1 MTANARDL
9 CICGIRI
16 PLARNRC
23 LAFDK
28 DKCLEPVFGDVGQ
41 AQTKTGRFR
50 TDDWNNSKPTPQQ
63 PIPK

>member
-50 TDDWNNSKPTPQQ
+50 TDD
-63 PIPK
+63 